1 MSIAV
6 IDCLAH
12 GSRGKRLSTL
22 DVIGVGPRLIAGIL
36 ECLGIKYDY
45 FVGSDVFR
53 EPEVLKDFNILLV
66 SGMSTDL
73 TSMIRLVRLWG
84 RDGVAIAGGPAC
96 VEYEKLLKSGY
107 DVVVWGE
114 AEDKVP
120 QVVKEVL
127 TYGKLVSDLPGVFR
141 VEDGKVFGELP
152 RKYLSPEL
160 LWRYTPSV
168 KVVRKYRGWWAA
180 RVYVEVVRGCSNF
193 YRPTIKLVSGVVC
206 SGCSSCRSGDLELRI
221 NCPLGIPPGCGYC
234 SVPYLYGPPRSK
246 PVDLVLNEVRELV
259 KLGVSR
265 VVLSAPDFLD
275 YCRDWLVT
283 PKPLTDPREP
293 KPNLVAIEEL
303 LSKLFE
309 ISEIANGEVYVSI
322 ENIKPNLVDRN
333 VAELLSKYLKGTS
346 VGIGLE
352 TGDNRLHKALGR
364 PSTVG
369 EVVKAVELLHA
380 YGVKPH
386 IYLIHGL
393 PLEDDLAIRNT
404 IKIVRKLFKFNIE
417 KFTLYR
423 FTPIK
428 YTAFEGFSKPKPAV
442 KSRTT
447 RKLYEVVKEL
457 NIKLKEGL
465 IGNIV
470 KAIVVGRRGPNI
482 ITYPLPHGP
491 VTYVRSSTV
500 GVGSIVL
507 VRIIKVLNDRE
518 VLGEVVS
525 VVREGRY
532 RLSS

>member
-12 GSRGKRLSTL
+12 GSKGRRLSTL

-36 ECLGIKYDY
+36 DYLGVKYEY

-53 EPEVLKDFNILLV
+53 DPDVLRDFNVLLV

-73 TSMIRLVRLWG
+73 TSMTKLIRLWG

-96 VEYEKLLKSGY
+96 VEYERLLRGGY

-114 AEDKVP
+114 AEDKIP

-127 TYGKLVSDLPGVFR
+127 TYGKLVSDVPGVFR
-141 VEDGKVFGELP
+141 VVDGKVFGELP
-152 RKYLSPEL
+152 CKYLSPEL

-168 KVVRKYRGWWAA
+168 KVVRRYRGWWAA

-206 SGCSSCRSGDLELRI
+206 SGCGLCRSGDLELRV

-234 SVPYLYGPPRSK
+234 SVPHLYGPARSR
-246 PVDLVLNEVRELV
+246 PVSLVLSEVKELV

-275 YCRDWLVT
+275 YGRDWLVT

-293 KPNLVAIEEL
+293 KPNLVALEEL

-309 ISEIANGEVYVSI
+309 ISEIASGEVYVTI
-322 ENIKPNLVDRN
+322 ENIKPNLIDRS
-333 VAELLSKYLKGTS
+333 VAELLSKYLRGTS

-369 EVVKAVELLHA
+369 EVVKAVELLHE
-380 YGVKPH
+380 YGLKPH

-404 IKIVRKLFKFNIE
+404 IKVVRKLSKFNIE

-428 YTAFEGFSKPKPAV
+428 YTAFEGFPKPKPAV

-447 RKLYEVVKEL
+447 RKLYDVVKEL
-457 NIKLKEGL
+457 NIKLKERL
-465 IGNIV
+465 IGNVV
-470 KAIVVGRRGPNI
+470 KAVVVSRRGSYL

-500 GVGSIVL
+500 GIGSVVL
-507 VRIIKVLNDRE
+507 VRVTKVLNDRE
-518 VLGEVVS
+518 VFGDVVG
-525 VVREGRY
+525 VVRGGNVG
-532 RLSS
+532 

>member
-12 GSRGKRLSTL
+12 GSKGRRLSTL

-36 ECLGIKYDY
+36 DYLGVNYEY

-53 EPEVLKDFNILLV
+53 DPDVLKDFNILLV

-73 TSMIRLVRLWG
+73 TSMTKLIRLWG

-96 VEYEKLLKSGY
+96 VEYERLLRSGY
-107 DVVVWGE
+107 DLVVWGE
-114 AEDKVP
+114 AEDKIP

-127 TYGKLVSDLPGVFR
+127 TYGKLVSDVPGVFR
-141 VEDGKVFGELP
+141 VVNGKVFGELP

-168 KVVRKYRGWWAA
+168 KVVRRYRGWWAA

-193 YRPTIKLVSGVVC
+193 YRPTIKLVNGVVC
-206 SGCSSCRSGDLELRI
+206 SGCGLCRSRDLELRV

-234 SVPYLYGPPRSK
+234 SVPHLYGPARSK
-246 PVDLVLNEVRELV
+246 PVSLVLSEVKELV

-275 YCRDWLVT
+275 YGRDWLVA

-293 KPNLVAIEEL
+293 KPNLVALEEL

-309 ISEIANGEVYVSI
+309 ISEIASGEVYVTI
-322 ENIKPNLVDRN
+322 ENIKPNLIDRS
-333 VAELLSKYLKGTS
+333 VAELLSKYLRGTS

-369 EVVKAVELLHA
+369 EVVKAVELLHE
-380 YGVKPH
+380 YGLKPH

-404 IKIVRKLFKFNIE
+404 IKVVRKLSKFNIE

-428 YTAFEGFSKPKPAV
+428 YTAFEGFPKPKPAV

-447 RKLYEVVKEL
+447 RKLYDVVKEL
-457 NIKLKEGL
+457 NIKLKERL
-465 IGNIV
+465 IGNVV
-470 KAIVVGRRGPNI
+470 KAVVVSRKGPYL

-500 GVGSIVL
+500 GIGSVVL
-507 VRIIKVLNDRE
+507 VRVTKVLNDRE
-518 VLGEVVS
+518 VFGDVVG
-525 VVREGRY
+525 VVRGGNVG
-532 RLSS
+532 